1 MTEGSGGAGG
11 NGRGPRAARV
21 RRTGLALVHAGE
33 LVLPA
38 TGSEAEAEWVAASD
52 RTTVQYHFP
61 VEIEVV
67 SGGRALDLD
76 QIADRTL
83 ERLLHGLEGA
93 EEG

>member
-1 MTEGSGGAGG
+1 VNGSNGSGQ
-11 NGRGPRAARV
+11 GPRAARV

-38 TGSEAEAEWVAASD
+38 AGSEAEAEWVAASD
-52 RTTVQYHFP
+52 RSTVQYYFP

-67 SGGRALDLD
+67 SGGRAIDLD
-76 QIADRTL
+76 HIADRTL

>member
-1 MTEGSGGAGG
+1 MSGSSGSGNA
-11 NGRGPRAARV
+11 NGPRAARV

-38 TGSEAEAEWVAASD
+38 AGSEAEAEAVAASD
-52 RTTVQYHFP
+52 RSTVQYYFP

-76 QIADRTL
+76 HIADRTL